1 MTSLIP
7 GTPGRPDFRL
17 NRPAALIAALPAM
30 LGFIPEDSL
39 VVVTLADGLVETIL
53 RRDLY
58 GLDDTDD
65 AAFRALAEVLGPG
78 SADAVI
84 AVVISADLH
93 ERRAGDIIRRLAKH
107 LEHQGISL
115 IAGHTVDRVGPDGWW
130 RCYDGC
136 GAGGPVDD
144 PECSPLTAAAVL
156 AGRTVHRRRED
167 LEALIAPTDSR
178 RTAALAMS
186 LRRPLPRR
194 GVPALEDR
202 RAVNR
207 VMRAACRTAE
217 LCPLSNRE
225 LLAIAR
231 SLTVV
236 RVRDMVCALAVGV
249 LAVDVERLWLA
260 LGRLLP
266 APWRAEVLVL
276 LGFSAYVRGDGPLA
290 GVALNSALTVDPDHR
305 LGQLLM
311 SALHSGMRP
320 DEIRTLADTGF
331 RLAHDVGISLPPR
344 EVLQSGV
351 QVRPSRP

>member
-17 NRPAALIAALPAM
+17 NRPSALIAALPAM

-39 VVVTLADGLVETIL
+39 VVVTLADGLVEAIL
-53 RRDLY
+53 RRDLDD
-58 GLDDTDD
+58 LDDPDN
-65 AAFRALAEVLGPG
+65 AALAILAEVLGPG
-78 SADAVI
+78 PADAVI
-84 AVVISADLH
+84 AVVISADLG
-93 ERRAGDIIRRLAKH
+93 ERESGDIIRRLARH

-115 IAGHTVDRVGPDGWW
+115 IAGHTVDRVSPQGWW

-144 PECSPLTAAAVL
+144 PDCSPLTAAAVL

-167 LEALIAPTDSR
+167 LVALIAPTDTR
-178 RTAALAMS
+178 RTCALAAS
-186 LRRPLPRR
+186 LRRPPR
-194 GVPALEDR
+194 GQADDAAADR

-217 LCPLSNRE
+217 FRPLSNRE
-225 LLAIAR
+225 LLSIAR

-236 RVRDMVCALAVGV
+236 RVRDTVCALAVGV
-249 LAVDVERLWLA
+249 LADDVERLWLA
-260 LGRLLP
+260 LSRLLP
-266 APWRAEVLVL
+266 APWRAAALVL
-276 LGFSAYVRGDGPLA
+276 FGFSAYVRGDGPLA
-290 GVALNSALTVDPDHR
+290 GVALEAALIVEPEHR

-311 SALHSGMRP
+311 SALRAGMRP

-331 RLAHDVGISLPPR
+331 RLAHELGISLPPR
-344 EVLQSGV
+344 SIQGSGGGC
-351 QVRPSRP
+351 

>member
-7 GTPGRPDFRL
+7 GPLGRPDFRL
-17 NRPAALIAALPAM
+17 NRPSALIAALPAM

-39 VVVTLADGLVETIL
+39 VVVTLAGGLIEAIL
-53 RRDLY
+53 RRDLHD
-58 GLDDTDD
+58 LDGTDY
-65 AAFRALAEVLGPG
+65 AAFEVLAEVLSPGP
-78 SADAVI
+78 ADAVI
-84 AVVISADLH
+84 AVVTSADMD
-93 ERRAGDIIRRLAKH
+93 EQEAGDIIRRLAKH
-107 LEHQGISL
+107 VERQGISL
-115 IAGHTVDRVGPDGWW
+115 IAGHTVDRVGPQGWW

-167 LEALIAPTDSR
+167 LVALIAPSDTA
-178 RTAALAMS
+178 RTCALAVS
-186 LRRPLPRR
+186 LRRPSQ
-194 GVPALEDR
+194 GQGEASVADR

-217 LCPLSNRE
+217 FRSLSNRE
-225 LLAIAR
+225 LLAMAR

-236 RVRDMVCALAVGV
+236 RVRDTLCALAVGV
-249 LAVDVERLWLA
+249 LSDDVERLWLA
-260 LGRLLP
+260 LSRLLP
-266 APWRAEVLVL
+266 DPWRAEALVL

-290 GVALNSALTVDPDHR
+290 GVALDAALTARPDHR

-320 DEIRTLADTGF
+320 DEIRALADTGF
-331 RLAHDVGISLPPR
+331 RLAHELGISLPPR
-344 EVLQSGV
+344 QAQGV
-351 QVRPSRP
+351 G